1 MNLQEQVSRIKTIMG
16 LIKEE
21 VDGACELKNIN
32 LNTLESYWT
41 ATTKTEQ
48 EKITEVENFVKPI
61 FTEAKNYMLNYIESD
76 WFNKKVQ
83 EKIDKGPKFN
93 NYELEKYN
101 SVKRALTWWQ
111 EQVKKLENTD
121 NEELTKAKKTLEF
134 LSNSLKEKEA
144 ELQGK
149 TITTWEQTQKNELK
163 NFLNSVILVF
173 DLTCSAK
180 IGGFVNEDE
189 YSKVNF
195 CTKNIFPNEI
205 NKNEVLRILVHEFN
219 HCLSFYFI
227 HKSVDYLPEDA
238 KGPQLVS
245 SSDDNYGNISIENA
259 SRVQNLKRLLGVTDF
274 GTLDNFIKL
283 IKDNVKLKDTVNL
296 IYNPVYENNIMKIP
310 FNGLGKKNVTLLNF
324 HFFINDTNAR
334 DVKLLFNIES
344 KTVEDG
350 YNSYIEVDLNKI
362 YNYAQEF
369 AKTNTSSDL
378 NYT

>member
-21 VDGACELKNIN
+21 VDGDCELKNIN
-32 LNTLESYWT
+32 LNTLESYWED
-41 ATTKTEQ
+41 TTKTEQ

-61 FTEAKNYMLNYIESD
+61 FTDAKNYMLNYIESD

-83 EKIDKGPKFN
+83 EKIDKGPKFD
-93 NYELEKYN
+93 NYELEIYN
-101 SVKRALTWWQ
+101 SVKRSLTYWQ

-121 NEELTKAKKTLEF
+121 NEELTKAKKRLEF
-134 LSNSLKEKEA
+134 FSNMVKEKEA
-144 ELQGK
+144 KLQGV
-149 TITTWEQTQKNELK
+149 ITSWGQTQKNELK

-180 IGGFVNEDE
+180 IGGFVYEDD
-189 YSKVNF
+189 YSKLYF
-195 CTKNIFPNEI
+195 CTKNVFPNEI

-219 HCLSFYFI
+219 HCLSLYFI

-245 SSDDNYGNISIENA
+245 STDANYGNSSFENA

-324 HFFINDTNAR
+324 NFFINDTNAR
-334 DVKLLFNIES
+334 DVKLLFYTQS

>member
-61 FTEAKNYMLNYIESD
+61 FTDAKNYMLNYIESD

-83 EKIDKGPKFN
+83 EKIDKGPK
-93 NYELEKYN
+93 NYELETYKKN
-101 SVKRALTWWQ
+101 LTYWQ

-121 NEELTKAKKTLEF
+121 NEELTKAKETLEIYSK
-134 LSNSLKEKEA
+134 LLKKKEA

-149 TITTWEQTQKNELK
+149 TITTWEQPQKNELK

-180 IGGFVNEDE
+180 IGGFVYEDD
-189 YSKVNF
+189 YSKLYF
-195 CTKNIFPNEI
+195 CTKNVFPNEI

-227 HKSVDYLPEDA
+227 YKSVDYLPEDA

-245 SSDDNYGNISIENA
+245 STDANYGNSSFENA

-324 HFFINDTNAR
+324 NFFINDTNAR
-334 DVKLLFNIES
+334 DVKLLFYTQS